1 MQAFFT
7 TTDSVSAVKI
17 RYTRRY
23 HKT

>member
-23 HKT
+23 HLT